1 VQIAVQRLGD
11 AQERVDARRSPPA
24 LEPGD
29 RGLCRT
35 AQLGEPALRHV
46 HRDAPLADA
55 VGYLC
60 EEPAAV
66 AGGDALVQAL
76 ERVLQIVAGS
86 GSDAGEDS
94 GSAMSPTRTR
104 PGTATAP

>member
-1 VQIAVQRLGD
+1 VQIAVERLGD
-11 AQERVDARRSPPA
+11 AEQCVDARGSPPA
-24 LEPGD
+24 LEAGD
-29 RGLCRT
+29 RRLRRP
-35 AQLGEPALRHV
+35 AELGEPALRHV

-55 VGYLC
+55 VGDLR

-76 ERVLQIVAGS
+76 ERMLQIVAGS

-94 GSAMSPTRTR
+94 GSAMPPTRTR

>member
-1 VQIAVQRLGD
+1 VQVAVECLGD
-11 AQERVDARRSPPA
+11 AQKRVDARRSPPA
-24 LEPGD
+24 LEAGD
-29 RGLCRT
+29 RRLRRP
-35 AQLGEPALRHV
+35 APLGELPLRHV
-46 HRDAPLADA
+46 HRDAPLRDA
-55 VGYLC
+55 VGDLS

-66 AGGDALVQAL
+66 AGGEPLVQAL
-76 ERVLQIVAGS
+76 ERALQIVAGS

>member
-1 VQIAVQRLGD
+1 VQIAVERLGD
-11 AQERVDARRSPPA
+11 AQERVDARRAPPA
-24 LEPGD
+24 LEAGD
-29 RGLCRT
+29 RRLRGP
-35 AQLGEPALRHV
+35 AQLGELALRHV
-46 HRDAPLADA
+46 HRDASLRDA
-55 VGYLC
+55 VGDLS
-60 EEPAAV
+60 EEPAAI
-66 AGGDALVQAL
+66 AGGYPRVQAL